1 MNTTITLE
9 KTAQLPDG
17 FNLRPGTLDD
27 CQICFDL
34 FNTAAMHVTGEL
46 DIADPDVLRNDWND
60 PKFNMAQSTRLVFA
74 KDGRLAGYIEIWDTG
89 TPPVHPWIWTCIH
102 PDFYGQGI
110 GSALMDWVEVRA
122 TQALERVPAG
132 IRFAPLTGFPTQNKR
147 ARAIVEARG
156 FKYVRSF
163 YRMEIQF
170 DSPPETPP
178 APQGIIIRPYNPE
191 TELEAVVHTMTDS
204 FRDHFGFVERPFEDE
219 MTNFRHHFLGD
230 PIYDP
235 SLWFVAMDGDEMVG
249 ISLCRRD
256 GYETPDLGFVNELGV
271 RREWRKRGIANA
283 LLKTSF
289 AAFYRLGKTGAALGV
304 DASSLTGALR
314 LYEKAGMHVA
324 RQFDN
329 FEKELRAGEEISRRT
344 L

>member
-1 MNTTITLE
+1 
-9 KTAQLPDG
+9 
-17 FNLRPGTLDD
+17 
-27 CQICFDL
+27 
-34 FNTAAMHVTGEL
+34 
-46 DIADPDVLRNDWND
+46 
-60 PKFNMAQSTRLVFA
+60 
-74 KDGRLAGYIEIWDTG
+74 
-89 TPPVHPWIWTCIH
+89 
-102 PDFYGQGI
+102 
-110 GSALMDWVEVRA
+110 
-122 TQALERVPAG
+122 
-132 IRFAPLTGFPTQNKR
+132 
-147 ARAIVEARG
+147 
-156 FKYVRSF
+156 
-163 YRMEIQF
+163 MEIQF